1 MDLNYKYSIKR
12 WFFNYPIPTFLPGWD
27 LVQQRLRPMRVS
39 VGFDGQDAALT
50 FLSPDRKVDAGQ
62 CAWNPTESRFI
73 RSLCCT
79 KSHPDK
85 NVGIG

>member
-1 MDLNYKYSIKR
+1 MAQSSYALS
-12 WFFNYPIPTFLPGWD
+12 PTIEAKSCAG
-27 LVQQRLRPMRVS
+27 LR
-39 VGFDGQDAALT
+39 GT